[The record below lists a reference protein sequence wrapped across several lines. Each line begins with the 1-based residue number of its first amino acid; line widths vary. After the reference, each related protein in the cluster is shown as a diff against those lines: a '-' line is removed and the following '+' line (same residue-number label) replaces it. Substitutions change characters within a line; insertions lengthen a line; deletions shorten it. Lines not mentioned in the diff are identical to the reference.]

1 MLGHPNPKPP
11 SVLGGENS
19 TIGRDEIP
27 GFRLWL
33 PLRRSFSSFPV
44 GYLRRKSL
52 RMVEVL
58 SFQEISHHHPIQFP
72 PPPLTHGQWE
82 NCKAC
87 GVKRGETQ
95 PGR

>member
-33 PLRRSFSSFPV
+33 RLRRSFSYVF
-44 GYLRRKSL
+44 
-52 RMVEVL
+52 
-58 SFQEISHHHPIQFP
+58 FIS
-72 PPPLTHGQWE
+72 
-82 NCKAC
+82 C
-87 GVKRGETQ
+87 GIFEEKILEDG
-95 PGR
+95 GGA